1 MSIYNLNLNI
11 NQSDLENLTSSGS
24 NIVIGKQIGAQNV
37 AWIVFRP
44 LSVNS
49 VSWVE
54 EYGIYVSNTPLQD
67 GATIVQTSNI
77 PASPGTKYALSASGT
92 LIAQGGGAPAGC
104 YSVSNQNYTT
114 GSSSTVGLSQSAS
127 VNGSQLKGNAASAAT
142 VLFQT
147 TTVISPSPSVV
158 VWIQAEIQSS
168 TVVTSVQAPQ
178 TQVSFGGGVT
188 QASLVYDGNSG
199 TFRPA

>member
-1 MSIYNLNLNI
+1 MTTYTLNLNI

-24 NIVIGKQIGAQNV
+24 NIVVGKQIGAQNV

-67 GATIVQTSNI
+67 GATIVQMSNI
-77 PASPGTKYALSASGT
+77 PATPGTKYVLSTSGT
-92 LIAQGGGAPAGC
+92 LIAQGSGAPAGS
-104 YSVSNQNYTT
+104 YSVSNQNYAT

-127 VNGSQLKGNAASAAT
+127 VNGSQLKGNAASATT
-142 VLFQT
+142 VLLQT

-158 VWIQAEIQSS
+158 VWVQGGIQSS
-168 TVVTSVQAPQ
+168 TVVTSISASQIK
-178 TQVSFGGGVT
+178 VSFAGGVT

-199 TFRPA
+199 IFRPA